1 MSKTILIG
9 CIADD
14 FTGAS
19 DAASFLVK
27 GGLSTILFNGVPKQ
41 DLDVDCDAAVIALK
55 TRSCARETAVA
66 DSLEAVDW
74 LKAHGTRQFYS
85 KYCSTFDSTPKGNI
99 GPILDA
105 VLEKLGQRCTVLCPA
120 LPVNKRTVKDGILYV
135 NGVPLGES
143 PMKNHPLNPMWDSDL
158 AVLMKP
164 QSKYPCI
171 KVSAELMQQGKAA
184 VQKYLEEHMR
194 GQEHYYII
202 PDYYE
207 DAHAELIAEL
217 FGDLT
222 LLSGGSGILTALG
235 IRALGRTEKQR
246 MIPTAT
252 SGRGIVIA
260 GSCSVAT
267 RGQIEEFRKN
277 GGFLYKMDPLKLIDG
292 TESAETIWAEVGE
305 KDAFLIYSS
314 DTPEE
319 VDRVHAAVGEKAS
332 EYLEKTSARLAVLAR
347 HAGFN
352 RIIIAGG
359 ETSGAVT
366 QALGYNAYWIGE
378 SIAAGVPVMAPL
390 EHPDVR
396 LVLKSGNFGQP
407 DFFLRALK
415 MTSGEEL

>member
-27 GGLSTILFNGVPKQ
+27 GGLRTILFNGVPKQ
-41 DLDVDCDAAVIALK
+41 DLEVDCDAAVIALK
-55 TRSCARETAVA
+55 TRSCRKELAVA
-66 DSLEAVDW
+66 DSMAALDW
-74 LKAHGTRQFYS
+74 LQAHGTRQYYS

-105 VLEKLGQRCTVLCPA
+105 ALEKLGQKSTVLCPA

-135 NGVPLGES
+135 NGVPLAES
-143 PMKNHPLNPMWDSDL
+143 PMRNHPLNPMWDSDL

-171 KVSAELMQQGKAA
+171 KVSLELMQKGSKV
-184 VQKYLEEHMR
+184 VQDYLEEKMG

-207 DAHAELIAEL
+207 DAHAKLIADL
-217 FGDLT
+217 FGDLK
-222 LLSGGSGILTALG
+222 LLSGGSGILTDLG

-246 MIPTAT
+246 MIPTAA

-267 RGQIEEFRKN
+267 RGQIEEFRKS
-277 GGFLYKMDPLKLIDG
+277 GGFLYKIDPLKLIDG
-292 TESAETIWAEVGE
+292 SESAETIWE
-305 KDAFLIYSS
+305 KVSDKDSFLLYSS
-314 DTPEE
+314 DSPEE
-319 VDRVHAAVGEKAS
+319 VKRVQDAVGSKAS
-332 EYLEKTSARLAVLAR
+332 EYLERTSAKLAVLAR
-347 HAGFN
+347 HAGFT

-390 EHPDVR
+390 EQPDIR

-415 MTSGEEL
+415 MTSGEEI